1 MKQEDRYDSLFKYY
15 GEQMSIDWKL
25 LKAQGRAESALD
37 PDAESRVGA
46 EGLCQFM
53 PKTWSV
59 DIAPRIRTFYMKHM
73 NLRKYS
79 RSVSR
84 RDPEDSILGQALYMR
99 QLMNMFTTTDLALA
113 AYNWGMGNIKKTIK
127 KVQLLES
134 KMPIDYN
141 NIYEYLPKETKDYV
155 ARLNRILFYGGN

>member
-1 MKQEDRYDSLFKYY
+1 MKQEDRYDSLFQYY

-37 PDAESRVGA
+37 PDAKSRVGA

-59 DIAPRIRTFYMKHM
+59 DIAPRIRTYYTKHM
-73 NLRKYS
+73 NLKKYS

-84 RDPEDSILGQALYMR
+84 RDPEDSILGQALYMK
-99 QLMNMFTTTDLALA
+99 QLINMFTTTDLALA
-113 AYNWGMGNIKKTIK
+113 AYNWGMGNIRKTIK
-127 KVQLLES
+127 KAELLEKTK
-134 KMPIDYN
+134 KMDYN
-141 NIYEYLPKETKDYV
+141 DIYEYLPKETKDYV
-155 ARLNRILFYGGN
+155 IRINKYYYY